1 MKTKRDNV
9 ALTSGAVGIGGTPAK
24 VRTNAVVN
32 SNIAG
37 RTVQKAATDDLWTLA
52 GTALAA
58 NQVCAFFLLLD
69 AAGAATVSQSAIKPA
84 STNAVGYQ
92 ANAFEWPG
100 EDALKVCVG
109 AVLVNS
115 GGSAF
120 TPGTTSLAGGG
131 VATYINVTDD
141 LGVPIKY

>member
-1 MKTKRDNV
+1 MKTKRDNM
-9 ALTSGAVGIGGTPAK
+9 ALTSGALSIGGTSSK

-37 RTVQKAATDDLWTLA
+37 RSYQKASTDDLFTLA

-58 NQVCAFFLLLD
+58 NQVCAFFLYVD
-69 AAGAATVSQSAIKPA
+69 AAGTASVSQSAIKAA

-109 AVLVNS
+109 AVLVSS

-120 TPGTTSLAGGG
+120 TPGTTALTGIA
-131 VATYINVTDD
+131 AYHNVTDD
-141 LGVPIKY
+141 LGVGIKY